1 MYNDV
6 IRWTIITP
14 EKKRARGLS
23 PRAPLVLPSACSAS
37 AAGRGALLALHPLL
51 EGGFRVADRAAELN
65 VRRTFTVAATLGQ
78 PGHAEVQVPR
88 RLFRR
93 QQRIVLQGF
102 GCRGHSVLW
111 FDLDGQM
118 MKEVL
123 PQNSGL
129 FPQKI
134 EPD

>member
-1 MYNDV
+1 VDDYYD
-6 IRWTIITP
+6 RK
-14 EKKRARGLS
+14 EKKARGLLPS
-23 PRAPLVLPSACSAS
+23 RALGHLPSAHSGS
-37 AAGRGALLALHPLL
+37 AGRGALLAFHPLL
-51 EGGFRVADRAAELN
+51 DRCLGVADGATQLDIGRAIAGQ
-65 VRRTFTVAATLGQ
+65 ATLGQ

-88 RLFRR
+88 RLFRG

-129 FPQKI
+129 FPQKT